1 MKHSGLKLALLL
13 LLAALLGLGA
23 DAQTVGGES
32 ARNVVY
38 SNRESAL
45 RNAPFS
51 PGETLNYEAKLNK
64 ILRGIP
70 AADLTL
76 TVVPT
81 ESPNDFLIK
90 ARAVSKGT
98 LLKLIRYSFQ
108 QQYQTSI
115 DPMRFRALKTTK
127 HDVQKDR
134 VRDSEAIFDYAQ
146 KRVTFL
152 ETDPNEPMKAPRRI
166 ASSIEDQTHDLISG
180 LYALRLL
187 PLAVGKSYDFTVSD
201 SGLVFGVPVR
211 VTGRELQKTVFGN
224 VWCFRVEPEVFGP
237 GRMIEQEGSLIIWI
251 SDDARRVPVRAQV
264 NSPIGRVEIKLKS
277 AENLK

>member
-1 MKHSGLKLALLL
+1 MRHSGLKLALLL
-13 LLAALLGLGA
+13 LSALLGFSA

-32 ARNVVY
+32 ARNIVY
-38 SNRESAL
+38 SGRESAL

-64 ILRGIP
+64 IFPGIP

-76 TVVPT
+76 SVAPT
-81 ESPNDFLIK
+81 GSPSDFLIK
-90 ARAVSKGT
+90 ARAASKGT
-98 LLKLIRYSFQ
+98 VLKLLRFSFQ
-108 QQYQTSI
+108 QQYQSFI
-115 DPMRFRALKTTK
+115 DPIRFRALKTTK

-134 VRDSEAIFDYAQ
+134 VRDSEAVFDYAG

-166 ASSIEDQTHDLISG
+166 ASSIGDETHDLVSS

-187 PLAVGKSYDFTVSD
+187 PLAVGGSYNFSVSD
-201 SGLVFGVPVR
+201 SGLVFEVPVK
-211 VTGRELQKTVFGN
+211 VTARELQKTVLGK
-224 VWCFRVEPEVFGP
+224 VWCFRVEPRVFGP
-237 GRMIEQEGSLIIWI
+237 GRMIEQEGSLVIWI
-251 SDDARRVPVRAQV
+251 TDDARRVPVRAQV